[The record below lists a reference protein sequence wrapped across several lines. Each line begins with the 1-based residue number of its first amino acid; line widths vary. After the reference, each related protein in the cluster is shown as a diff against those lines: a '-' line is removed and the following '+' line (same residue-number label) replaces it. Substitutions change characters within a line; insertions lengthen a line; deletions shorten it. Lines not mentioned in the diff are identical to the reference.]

1 MEDKT
6 TVDDFEIFESLGKG
20 VYSTVY
26 KVRRLS
32 DYWIYAL
39 KKVKLGSLN
48 SKEKENALNEVRIL
62 ASINHPNIIEYKEAF
77 IDEPTSNLWIVMEY
91 GENGDLYERI
101 TKQKERKMY
110 LPESHIWKYFI
121 QIVRALTHLH
131 AMDTVHRDLKWA
143 NIFIMKDGAI
153 KLGDLNVSKVWR
165 GEGLMF
171 TQTGT
176 PYYASP
182 EVWRDKP
189 YDFKCDIWSLGVVLY
204 EMAALCPPFKAKD
217 MKNLFKKVVK
227 GTYPDIP
234 YHYSDE
240 LRKMIKLCLRVSV
253 SARPTAVQLLQTKEV
268 QNKMFLLEDNF
279 ENSENIAP
287 NQWRDELLQ
296 TIKMSKNSTSNIMK

>member
-1 MEDKT
+1 
-6 TVDDFEIFESLGKG
+6 
-20 VYSTVY
+20 
-26 KVRRLS
+26 
-32 DYWIYAL
+32 
-39 KKVKLGSLN
+39 
-48 SKEKENALNEVRIL
+48 
-62 ASINHPNIIEYKEAF
+62 
-77 IDEPTSNLWIVMEY
+77 
-91 GENGDLYERI
+91 
-101 TKQKERKMY
+101 
-110 LPESHIWKYFI
+110 
-121 QIVRALTHLH
+121 
-131 AMDTVHRDLKWA
+131 
-143 NIFIMKDGAI
+143 
-153 KLGDLNVSKVWR
+153 
-165 GEGLMF
+165 MF

-240 LRKMIKLCLRVSV
+240 LRKVIKLCLRVSV
-253 SARPTAVQLLQTKEV
+253 SARPTAVQLLQIKEV

-287 NQWRDELLQ
+287 NQ
-296 TIKMSKNSTSNIMK
+296 